1 MATDVYT
8 FELKD
13 KTGDDAYPTVDV
25 SGSAVT
31 AVTATE
37 SDGKITL
44 TMTT

>member
-1 MATDVYT
+1 MATDVYSI
-8 FELKD
+8 LLRD

-25 SGSAVT
+25 SGSVVS